1 MKKIFFLTVCM
12 IFALASMAQSNTDES
27 ALLQGIYGIG
37 KQQLISDHM
46 KLTEAESTRF
56 WKIYDEYEI
65 ARKEIGKKRV
75 ANVLDYADNYQNLSP
90 ERSTQLINAS
100 LEINAAYFK
109 LLDKT
114 FRKLSKEISPVQA
127 AGFYQIEF
135 FLDGVIRVKM
145 ADEIPLIAGIHEKK

>member
-46 KLTEAESTRF
+46 KLTEAESARF

-65 ARKEIGKKRV
+65 ARKEIGKKRA

-100 LEINAAYFK
+100 LEINALYFK

-127 AGFYQIEF
+127 ARFYQIEF
-135 FLDGVIRVKM
+135 FLHGVIRVKM